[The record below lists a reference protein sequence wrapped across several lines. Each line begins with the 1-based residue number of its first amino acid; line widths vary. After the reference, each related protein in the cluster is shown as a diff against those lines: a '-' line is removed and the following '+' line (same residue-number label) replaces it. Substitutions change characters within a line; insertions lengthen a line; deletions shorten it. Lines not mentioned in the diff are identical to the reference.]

1 MGFKEVTWWLQ
12 EVTWG
17 PEGSLGGHEGSLG
30 GSVGSLGGVTLF
42 NMNLE
47 EMECG
52 LKQACSSPREVMWGL
67 MKVVLGFRK
76 VSWWSGKSLVV
87 DERS

>member
-1 MGFKEVTWWLQ
+1 MASRGHLGPRGVTQ
-12 EVTWG
+12 
-17 PEGSLGGHEGSLG
+17 
-30 GSVGSLGGVTLF
+30 GVTLF
-42 NMNLE
+42 NMSLG

-52 LKQACSSPREVMWGL
+52 LKQACSSLREVMWGL

-76 VSWWSGKSLVV
+76 VSLWSGKSFIA